1 MSRGPGWVQ
10 RTLFH
15 TIRRHGK
22 PMTFGEIR
30 AAFLRDFGAEP
41 GMELTPSFER
51 SLRRALHN
59 LTSNGPLIAVGGG
72 GRADPHRYFMD
83 PIVIAMASKTAEEGL
98 AWLEALE
105 ADPAGNKMEGLA
117 EGWRQGMRKKKAPD
131 AEVPV
136 SENDNGAGAGQN
148 STSD

>member
-1 MSRGPGWVQ
+1 MSRGLGWVQ

-30 AAFLRDFGAEP
+30 AAFLREFDAPPENR
-41 GMELTPSFER
+41 LTTSFER

-59 LTSNGPLIAVGGG
+59 MTSNGPLIAVGGG

-83 PIVIAMASKTAEEGL
+83 PMLITIVSKTDEEGL

-105 ADPAGNKMEGLA
+105 ADPAGSEMKGLA

-131 AEVPV
+131 AE
-136 SENDNGAGAGQN
+136 NDNDAGAGQN
-148 STSD
+148 LTSD